1 MISMEKQMASETSI
15 AEAGEDSLMNIL
27 DSSMVDESDREMM
40 AEEETHLEQAKK
52 IVEVDTVIAEKEE
65 ILTKLLDTVRGY
77 AAMKVQCF

>member
-1 MISMEKQMASETSI
+1 MASETSI

-77 AAMKVQCF
+77 AAMKVKCF

>member
-1 MISMEKQMASETSI
+1 MASETSI

>member
-15 AEAGEDSLMNIL
+15 AETGEDSLMNIL

-77 AAMKVQCF
+77 AAMKVKSV

>member
-1 MISMEKQMASETSI
+1 MASETSI
-15 AEAGEDSLMNIL
+15 AETGEDSLMNIL

-77 AAMKVQCF
+77 AAMKVKSV

>member
-1 MISMEKQMASETSI
+1 MISLEKQMALESSNLD
-15 AEAGEDSLMNIL
+15 AGEDSPMNIL

-40 AEEETHLEQAKK
+40 AEEETHQEQAKK

-77 AAMKVQCF
+77 AAMKV